1 MFNLNMGTIQVF
13 IIRIMKPALLPVS
26 SRGNEDEVD
35 ADLALQENM
44 CLLSPTSLKV
54 FEQYSQGTLRK

>member
-1 MFNLNMGTIQVF
+1 MFILNMGPIQVL

-44 CLLSPTSLKV
+44 CLLSSTSLKV